1 MAEKDRIKDI
11 KERFDESFAALATAY
26 TDMQTLHKMYA
37 NKQWSDK
44 DASNSKKKNIP
55 PLTYNFMKKNV
66 DVLVGIQRQ
75 NKTALKVYAEETGD
89 NISASIASILLHHSM
104 RKGNG
109 YTAASEAYKDQCI
122 AGLSWLSPYMDF
134 SKDAI
139 NGEFKVICDS
149 TFDIFFDPSL
159 KEMDLSDCGY
169 IVKRKVMSQDK
180 ACLMFPKFAEEIKKS
195 KSDYKSDYFVME
207 DSGLRRKVVV
217 KEMWERVNT
226 PAYTIAAAGQ
236 IITIPADLYDTE
248 EVALLKTSPDYVE
261 KSHLIQEVKLAT
273 LINNEILV
281 YDGKS
286 PYKGDYFPFV
296 PCWGFYNKTLDTW
309 NLKLQG
315 VLHAI
320 VDAQREFNKSKSN
333 AMHYMLS
340 SIHSGWMIDKGAVDD
355 VRTLTKGM
363 SAPVV
368 QVNPGKKVERIQPPS
383 INPVFGSWSN
393 ESFNDIMR
401 IGLNAESLGFNS
413 GAESAKAIKMKNM
426 QGMASVGEIPDN
438 FSFAMKQLGKIA
450 LSMIYQFYTP
460 AKMKRILGV
469 EYENITDE
477 MLLKVGEMDYDIE
490 VDETTYSP
498 VQKMY
503 RLETKLQAL
512 QYKAEGID
520 IQDIID
526 DLELD
531 AADRMKME
539 SKKMMQQQQ
548 AMAMQQQQLQM
559 QQEEMARKARVDESK
574 AKNLDAQT
582 IVMGANAVEKVRKLS
597 GVDTGDVVPNV
608 AEGDING

>member
-460 AKMKRILGV
+460 AKIKRILGV

-477 MLLKVGEMDYDIE
+477 MLLKVGEMDHDIE

-582 IVMGANAVEKVRKLS
+582 ILMGANAVEKVRKLS

>member
-1 MAEKDRIKDI
+1 MEEKDRIKDI
-11 KERFDESFAALATAY
+11 KERFDESFASLATAY

-44 DASNSKKKNIP
+44 DASNSKKRNIP

-75 NKTALKVYAEETGD
+75 NKTALKAYAEETGD

-149 TFDIFFDPSL
+149 TFDMFFDPSL

-169 IVKRKVMSQDK
+169 IVKRKVLSQDR
-180 ACLMFPKFAEEIKKS
+180 ASLMFPAFKDEIARS

-207 DSGLRRKVVV
+207 DGGLKRKVVI

-226 PAYTIAAAGQ
+226 PAYTIAAGGQ

-261 KSHLIQEVKLAT
+261 KAHMIQEVKLAT

-296 PCWGFYNKTLDTW
+296 PLWGFYNKTLDTW
-309 NLKLQG
+309 NLKVQG

-320 VDAQREFNKSKSN
+320 IDAQREFNKSKSN

-340 SIHSGWMIDKGAVDD
+340 SIHSGWMVDKGAVDD
-355 VRTLTKGM
+355 LRTLTKGM
-363 SAPVV
+363 STPVV
-368 QVNPGKKVERIQPPS
+368 QVNPGKKVERLQPPS
-383 INPVFGSWSN
+383 INPVFASWSN
-393 ESFNDIMR
+393 DSFNDIMR

-469 EYENITDE
+469 EYEGITDE
-477 MLLKVGEMDYDIE
+477 MLLKVGEMEHDIE

-539 SKKMMQQQQ
+539 SRKMMQQQQ
-548 AMAMQQQQLQM
+548 SLAMQQQQLQM

-597 GVDTGDVVPNV
+597 GVDTGDTVPNV
-608 AEGDING
+608 GGDM

>member
-226 PAYTIAAAGQ
+226 PAYTIATAGQ

>member
-226 PAYTIAAAGQ
+226 PAYTIATAGQ

-363 SAPVV
+363 SSPVV

-477 MLLKVGEMDYDIE
+477 MLLKVGEMDHDIE

>member
-477 MLLKVGEMDYDIE
+477 MLLKVGEMDHDIE

>member
-180 ACLMFPKFAEEIKKS
+180 ACLMFPKFENEIKKS

-217 KEMWERVNT
+217 KEMWERVNI
-226 PAYTIAAAGQ
+226 PAYTIATAGQ

-261 KSHLIQEVKLAT
+261 KSHMIQEVKLAT
-273 LINNEILV
+273 LVNNEILV

-363 SAPVV
+363 SSPVV

-477 MLLKVGEMDYDIE
+477 MLLKVGEMDHDIE

-539 SKKMMQQQQ
+539 SKRMMQQQQ

-559 QQEEMARKARVDESK
+559 QQEEMDRKARVDESK